1 MEWMILPLRKYF
13 QFSGRS
19 RRKEYWMWT
28 LFVFVMGFVLGFVD
42 TMLGLGGDVA
52 PVANEPP
59 ATAIYNALISGG
71 ILSNIFTVLTIIPGI
86 AVSVRRLH
94 DVDRSGWWLLSW
106 AFPVLIVLALLFSG
120 YGQSAAMLVISGIAL
135 LAFAILGL
143 MIFVWDCTDGTH
155 GPNRFGEDPKDDG
168 IESLAETFA

>member
-28 LFVFVMGFVLGFVD
+28 LFVIVAGFVLGFVD
-42 TMLGLGGDVA
+42 TMLGFGGEIA
-52 PVANEPP
+52 PVANQSP
-59 ATAIYNALISGG
+59 ASAIYNALLSNG
-71 ILSNIFTVLTIIPGI
+71 ILSNIFTVFTIIPGI
-86 AVSVRRLH
+86 AVGVRRLH

-106 AFPVLIVLALLFSG
+106 VAPLLIMSALLFSG
-120 YGQSAAMLVISGIAL
+120 NGEGAAVLVIGGIAV
-135 LAFAILGL
+135 LAAAVLGI

-155 GPNRFGEDPKDDG
+155 GPNRFGDDPKDDG
-168 IESLAETFA
+168 MENLAETFA